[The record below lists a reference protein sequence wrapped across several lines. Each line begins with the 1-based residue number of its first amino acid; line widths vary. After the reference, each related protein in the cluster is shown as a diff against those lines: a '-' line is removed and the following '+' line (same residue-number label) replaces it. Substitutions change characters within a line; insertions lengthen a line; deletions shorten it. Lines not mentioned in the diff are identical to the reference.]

1 MGPGMLLIAHSFFL
15 SFHTLWRYLLVMPF
29 VAIPGLLVV
38 FALSA
43 LVFGGGIVFLLVFSP
58 VLVGGLLTL
67 ILIFL
72 FTALSCFN
80 IMVGCR
86 AAFGAM
92 GRMND
97 LDFGRLV
104 AKSMTFTLMQMI
116 LNVFLMIVVVGVIAT
131 VFLMSAEGGGSVDS
145 VMANPQVVAAQIS
158 AHPVAVGLVIGA
170 ATISLALSALL
181 SVPMAGSAIS
191 ATPKMGPTD
200 PFLGLGTAFLPVLLV
215 LIATAILCT
224 VTGAYAMSFG
234 LIATVASNLV
244 LLMTSQPMVWP
255 PIEFVLLGLA
265 MTLLVIWS
273 SCWFYAA
280 SALGWKRF
288 SDGREAAM
296 TAAVDCD
303 RFEPED
309 LRALREKRDL
319 ERGGGGGH

>member
-1 MGPGMLLIAHSFFL
+1 MLLIAHSFFL
-15 SFHTLWRYLLVMPF
+15 SFHTLWRYLIVMPF

-38 FALSA
+38 FAVSA

-67 ILIFL
+67 IMVFL

-92 GRMND
+92 GQTND

-104 AKSMTFTLMQMI
+104 GKSMTFTLMQMV
-116 LNVFLMIVVVGVIAT
+116 LNVFLLIVVVGIIAT
-131 VFLMSAEGGGSVDS
+131 VFLMSAEGASVDS
-145 VMANPQVVAAQIS
+145 VMANPQVFAAQIS
-158 AHPVAVGLVIGA
+158 AHPVTVGLMIGA
-170 ATISLALSALL
+170 TVISLALSALL
-181 SVPMAGSAIS
+181 SVPMAGAAIS

-215 LIATAILCT
+215 LIATGVLCT
-224 VTGAYAMSFG
+224 ATGAYAMSFG

-244 LLMTSQPMVWP
+244 LLITSEPMIWP
-255 PIEFVLLGLA
+255 PVEFVLLGLA

-288 SDGREAAM
+288 SDDRDAAT
-296 TAAVDCD
+296 TAKVSYN

-309 LRALREKRDL
+309 LRALREKRDH
-319 ERGGGGGH
+319 ERGGAGGH